1 VKERI
6 KGVKGMK
13 LMRPKE
19 KNKRKMKKKG
29 NSTQPTTEQPKK
41 RESKIR

>member
-19 KNKRKMKKKG
+19 KNKRKMKKKAIPL
-29 NSTQPTTEQPKK
+29 NQPLSNQKK
-41 RESKIR
+41 GE